1 MKPDREAVVSIFQD
15 GAPFNAR
22 PGLFVFMTPDGFA
35 WIEPA
40 YLEDQAPRQC
50 FVRVAGTLTAEPDG
64 FTLAGADG
72 RFYTVRPLASFPDGE
87 HDDLKR
93 VCAWATAELAAK
105 GMTLDAER
113 EGIRQHL
120 GDQLT

>member
-1 MKPDREAVVSIFQD
+1 MKPDRNAVVAVTHGD
-15 GAPFNAR
+15 TTDNR
-22 PGLFVFMTPDGFA
+22 PALFVFMCPDGFA

-40 YLEDQAPRQC
+40 YLEDQPPRQC
-50 FVRVAGTLTAEPDG
+50 FVRVAGSLLAGPGG
-64 FTLAGADG
+64 FSVIGADG
-72 RFYTVRPLASFPDGE
+72 RHYDVAPLDSFPDA

>member
-1 MKPDREAVVSIFQD
+1 MKPDRNAVVSVTWGD
-15 GAPFNAR
+15 TVDHR
-22 PGLFVFMTPDGFA
+22 PGLFVFMCPDGFA
-35 WIEPA
+35 WVEPA
-40 YLEDQAPRQC
+40 YLEDQPPRQA

-72 RFYTVRPLASFPDGE
+72 RDYTVRPLASFADGE

-105 GMTLDAER
+105 GRTLDAER

-120 GDQLT
+120 GDQLA